1 MLRSAEGTAQGAE
14 RSRKPWWV
22 NAQGFDSFTFLS
34 VVLTWCRGVHRRLIS
49 GRTRFNSWGQDHGE
63 IAQMARAPDS

>member
-1 MLRSAEGTAQGAE
+1 MLRSTEGTAQGAK

-22 NAQGFDSFTFLS
+22 NAQGFDSFIFLS
-34 VVLTWCRGVHRRLIS
+34 VALTWCMGVHRRLIS
-49 GRTRFNSWGQDHGE
+49 GRTRFDSWGQDHGE